1 MNKIS
6 LIFLLFLS
14 GTLLG
19 QEQAK
24 KIDVK
29 LYTNFDYTPKYI
41 YHKPD
46 TLNGAENIEYNREI
60 NGFNFSPVIVFH
72 NKKGN
77 SSEIEISRLN
87 YKTSYTEDYYILDS
101 TDSHIDVF
109 SSLYK
114 MQFEIFLRYEYK
126 ILLFKKKDWEKLK
139 PIIGFSA
146 TPFYHWEKEAPM
158 VSSSFSKSASSI
170 GLSLSLVPRVRY
182 NLNEKWYLDFNVPV
196 SIFTASYNTFKNNN
210 PVISIENRKES
221 TIDFYNTP
229 IGLAIRFG
237 VGLML

>member
-1 MNKIS
+1 MNKLS
-6 LIFLLFLS
+6 FIFLLFLS

-29 LYTNFDYTPKYI
+29 LFTNFDFTPKYI
-41 YHKPD
+41 YLNKD
-46 TLNGAENIEYNREI
+46 TNWNENIEYNREI
-60 NGFNFSPVIVFH
+60 NGFNFSPAIVFH

-77 SSEIEISRLN
+77 YSEIEISRLN
-87 YKTSYTEDYYILDS
+87 YKSTYNEDYFVLDS
-101 TDSHIDVF
+101 SDSHNDVL
-109 SSLYK
+109 SSEYK

-126 ILLFKKKDWEKLK
+126 IVLFKKKDWKKLK

-146 TPFYHWEKEAPM
+146 TPFYHWEKEEPM
-158 VSSSFSKSASSI
+158 VSSGFSKSASYF

-196 SIFTASYNTFKNNN
+196 SLFNLSYNTFKNEN
-210 PVISIENRKES
+210 PAISIENRRES
-221 TIDFYNTP
+221 SIDFYNTP
-229 IGLAIRFG
+229 IGFAVRFG
-237 VGLML
+237 VGYML